1 VRVDDKRAV
10 QGLDPRIWSLS
21 PKRTAEDE
29 LRFEL
34 REVWDEMRVAM
45 SRSKILSP
53 DAG

>member
-1 VRVDDKRAV
+1 MVTIPEANGR
-10 QGLDPRIWSLS
+10 GRI
-21 PKRTAEDE
+21 EI
-29 LRFEL
+29 EL